1 MRKLLVVA
9 LAVALASPALGQQY
23 KWTDKSGHVQYGDV
37 PPPGVRATPL
47 KAPAGPASASP
58 APQGKAAGRP
68 LSPAEQEAAFRKRQ
82 LDARKA
88 EEKAREDEKN
98 EIARRENC
106 SNSQAQL
113 AQLESGQR
121 IVQLDAKGERH
132 FLEDNER
139 AAQITKARQR
149 VSDWCK

>member
-1 MRKLLVVA
+1 MKNLLVVT
-9 LAVALASPALGQQY
+9 LAVALASPAFAQQF

-37 PPPGVRATPL
+37 PPPGVRAIPL
-47 KAPAGPASASP
+47 KAPAGPASAAP
-58 APQGKAAGRP
+58 APQGKASGRA

-88 EEKAREDEKN
+88 EEKTQQDEKN

-106 SNSQAQL
+106 TNSQAQL
-113 AQLESGQR
+113 TQLESGQR

-132 FLEDNER
+132 FLEDDER